1 VDLLPDWRLPWTTRW
16 QAWWNR
22 RHPRT
27 DTLQL
32 DHRTL
37 YIVPTAS
44 GLLYCVLLVCLLLAS
59 INYQLN
65 LGHLLTFT
73 LASAAL
79 VALHATHATLSGLHL
94 RVRMSEPGFV
104 GQAIGIDITLQDET
118 SATGW
123 RHPMRLGR
131 HGLVLR
137 WHDTPE
143 GTPVAWTPDAESLQ
157 RLTRPLTQRGPQTLP
172 PLELSSR
179 FPLGLFR
186 VWTVW
191 RIAHQPLAWPAPEVD
206 APPVPQDDGAEQANA
221 TTRRVGV
228 LPEPGDDDGA
238 RPWRREDRPSQVL
251 WRRSAQSL
259 AAGGGLLVREV
270 PPPRQSRELHLD
282 GNRLQGLDPEARLR
296 RLSAWVLQADQ
307 LGLRYRLSLGTL
319 QIDTGAGPGQRRRC
333 LDALALWRAP

>member
-1 VDLLPDWRLPWTTRW
+1 
-16 QAWWNR
+16 
-22 RHPRT
+22 
-27 DTLQL
+27 
-32 DHRTL
+32 
-37 YIVPTAS
+37 VPTAS
-44 GLLYCVLLVCLLLAS
+44 GLLYCVLLACLLLAS

-94 RVRMSEPGFV
+94 RARTSEPGFV
-104 GQAIGIDITLQDET
+104 GQTIDIDIILQDET

-131 HGLVLR
+131 HGLVMR
-137 WHDTPE
+137 WRDAAE
-143 GTPVAWTPDAESLQ
+143 GVPLAWTPGPDALQ
-157 RLTRPLTQRGPQTLP
+157 RLTRTLAQRGLQTLP

-206 APPVPQDDGAEQANA
+206 APPIPQDD
-221 TTRRVGV
+221 TTDPADAPARRTSL

-270 PPPRQSRELHLD
+270 PPPRQSRERHLD
-282 GNRLQGLDPEARLR
+282 GDRLHGLDPEARLR
-296 RLSAWVLQADQ
+296 RLSAWVLQADAQ
-307 LGLRYRLSLGTL
+307 GLHYRLSLGAL
-319 QIDTGAGPGQRRRC
+319 QVDAGAGPGHRRKC
-333 LDALALWRAP
+333 LDALALWSAP

>member
-1 VDLLPDWRLPWTTRW
+1 VALLPQVRQRW
-16 QAWWNR
+16 LAWWSR
-22 RHPRT
+22 RHPHT
-27 DTLQL
+27 DAVQL
-32 DHRTL
+32 DHRQL
-37 YIVPTAS
+37 YILPTAS
-44 GLLYCVLLVCLLLAS
+44 GLLYGVLLACLLLAS

-94 RVRMSEPGFV
+94 RVQASAPGFV
-104 GQAIGIDITLQDET
+104 GETVDIEILLQDGNP
-118 SATGW
+118 ATGW
-123 RHPMRLGR
+123 RHPTHLGR
-131 HGLVLR
+131 HGLVAR
-137 WHDTPE
+137 WRDEHTDTPLAP
-143 GTPVAWTPDAESLQ
+143 TPGSDTTLH
-157 RLTRPLTQRGPQTLP
+157 LTRPLTQRGRQTLP

-186 VWTVW
+186 VWAVW

-206 APPVPQDDGAEQANA
+206 APPIPQND
-221 TTRRVGV
+221 TTDPADAPAHRVGV
-228 LPEPGDDDGA
+228 PPEPGDDDGV

-282 GNRLQGLDPEARLR
+282 GDRLHGLDPEARLR
-296 RLSAWVLQADQ
+296 RLSAWVLQAEAH
-307 LGLRYRLSLGTL
+307 GLRYRLSLGTL
-319 QIDTGAGPGQRRRC
+319 RIDSGAGPGHRRHC
-333 LDALALWRAP
+333 LDALALWSAA